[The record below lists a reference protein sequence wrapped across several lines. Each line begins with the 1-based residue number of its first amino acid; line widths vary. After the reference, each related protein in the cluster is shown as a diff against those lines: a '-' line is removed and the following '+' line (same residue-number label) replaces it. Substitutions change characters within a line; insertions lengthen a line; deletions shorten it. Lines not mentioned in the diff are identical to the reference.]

1 MQVRVLGAHNL
12 ESRQTKHTCF
22 LIDGVMAIDAGS
34 LASTLSADE
43 QAGIGAVLL
52 THRHF
57 DHVRDLPTIALAT
70 MESSGPIS
78 VYGLPE
84 TIDEVA
90 PRLVDGVLY
99 PDFTKR
105 MTQDGPKVRFS
116 TVEDSQDFRHGPYQL
131 RAHSVPHSAPCIG
144 YVVSGPDGR
153 SFAYTGDCGGG
164 LRPFFQDPWGPS
176 TLFVEVTYGDGM
188 VEQARTTSHLTPGL
202 LAAELEEG
210 IESGAAMPH
219 IMVVHRDARH
229 ESDIEKELEAV
240 SSKLEVRITLAV
252 EDLVVEV

>member
-12 ESRQTKHTCF
+12 ESRHTKHTCF
-22 LIDGVMAIDAGS
+22 LVDGVLAVDAGS
-34 LASTLSADE
+34 LASTLSAEE
-43 QAGIGAVLL
+43 QAGIEAVLL

-57 DHVRDLPTIALAT
+57 DHVRDLPTLALAT
-70 MESSGPIS
+70 MESSGTIS

-105 MTQDGPKVRFS
+105 MTEEGPKVRFS
-116 TVEDSQDFRHGPYQL
+116 PVEDGQDFRHGPYQV

-144 YVVSGPDGR
+144 YVVSGQDGCA
-153 SFAYTGDCGGG
+153 FTYTGDCGGG
-164 LRPFFQDPWGPS
+164 LLPFFLDPAQPS
-176 TLFVEVTYGDGM
+176 TLFVEVTYRDGM
-188 VEQARTTSHLTPGL
+188 VDQARATSHLTPGL

-210 IESGAAMPH
+210 MNSGAAIPH
-219 IMVVHRDARH
+219 IMVVHRDARY
-229 ESDIEKELEAV
+229 ESDIERELKAV
-240 SSKLEVRITLAV
+240 SQRLEVNITLAS
-252 EDLVVEV
+252 EDMVVEI

>member
-22 LIDGVMAIDAGS
+22 LVDGILAIDAGS
-34 LASTLSADE
+34 LASTLSAEE
-43 QAGIGAVLL
+43 QAGIEAVLL

-70 MESSGPIS
+70 MESSGTIS

-84 TIDEVA
+84 TLDQVA

-105 MTQDGPKVRFS
+105 MTQEGPKVRFNP
-116 TVEDSQDFRHGPYQL
+116 VEDGQDFQHGPYQVC
-131 RAHSVPHSAPCIG
+131 AHSVPHSAPCIG
-144 YVVSGPDGR
+144 YVVTGSDGR

-164 LRPFFQDPWGPS
+164 LRPFFQDPSGLS
-176 TLFVEVTYGDGM
+176 TLFVEVTYGDVM
-188 VEQARTTSHLTPGL
+188 VEQARATSHLTPGL
-202 LAAELEEG
+202 LAAELEGAIRE
-210 IESGAAMPH
+210 GAAMPH
-219 IMVVHRDARH
+219 IMVVHRDARY
-229 ESDIEKELEAV
+229 ESDIERELEAV
-240 SSKLEVRITLAV
+240 SSNLEVQITLAV
-252 EDLVVEV
+252 EDMVVEV

>member
-12 ESRQTKHTCF
+12 ESRHTKHTCF
-22 LIDGVMAIDAGS
+22 LVDGVMAVDAGS
-34 LASTLSADE
+34 LASTLSAEE
-43 QAGIGAVLL
+43 QAGIGGVLL

-105 MTQDGPKVRFS
+105 MTKEGPKVRFN
-116 TVEDSQDFRHGPYQL
+116 TVEENEDFWHDPYQV
-131 RAHSVPHSAPCIG
+131 RAHRVPHSCPCIG
-144 YVVSGPDGR
+144 YVVTGPEGR

-164 LRPFFQDPWGPS
+164 LQPFFQDPSGPS

-188 VEQARTTSHLTPGL
+188 VERARSSSHLTPGL
-202 LAAELEEG
+202 LAAELEEA
-210 IESGAAMPH
+210 IRAGAAVPH
-219 IMVVHRDARH
+219 IMVVHRDARY
-229 ESDIEKELEAV
+229 ESDIDRELRAV
-240 SSKLEVRITLAV
+240 SSNLEVQITLAF
-252 EDLVVEV
+252 EDMVVMI

>member
-22 LIDGVMAIDAGS
+22 LVDGVLAIDAGS

-43 QAGIGAVLL
+43 QAGIEAVFL

-70 MESSGPIS
+70 MESSGTIS

-105 MTQDGPKVRFS
+105 MTRGGPKVRFS
-116 TVEDSQDFRHGPYQL
+116 TVEDSQDFRHGPYQV

-144 YVVSGPDGR
+144 YVVTGPDGQ

-164 LRPFFQDPWGPS
+164 LQPFFQDPSVPS
-176 TLFVEVTYGDGM
+176 KLFVEVTYGDGM
-188 VEQARTTSHLTPGL
+188 VDQARSTSHLTPGL
-202 LAAELEEG
+202 LAAELEEA
-210 IESGAAMPH
+210 IREGAAMPH
-219 IMVVHRDARH
+219 IMVVHRDARY

-240 SSKLEVRITLAV
+240 SSNLEVQITLAF
-252 EDLVVEV
+252 EDMVVEV

>member
-12 ESRQTKHTCF
+12 ESRHTKHTCF
-22 LIDGVMAIDAGS
+22 LVDGVMAIDAGS
-34 LASTLSADE
+34 LASTLSVEE

-84 TIDEVA
+84 TIEGVA

-105 MTQDGPKVRFS
+105 MTPEGPKVRFS
-116 TVEDSQDFRHGPYQL
+116 AVEDSHDFQHGPYQV

-144 YVVSGPDGR
+144 YVVTGPDER

-164 LRPFFQDPWGPS
+164 LQPFFQDPSGPS

-188 VEQARTTSHLTPGL
+188 VEQARSSGHLTPGL
-202 LAAELEEG
+202 LAAELEG
-210 IESGAAMPH
+210 AIRSGASMPH
-219 IMVVHRDARH
+219 IMVVHRDARY
-229 ESDIEKELEAV
+229 ERDIERELEAV
-240 SSKLEVRITLAV
+240 SFNLEVQITLAS
-252 EDLVVEV
+252 EDIVVDI

>member
-12 ESRQTKHTCF
+12 ESRHTKHTCF
-22 LIDGVMAIDAGS
+22 LVDGVLAVDAGS

-57 DHVRDLPTIALAT
+57 DHVRDLPTLALAT

-84 TIDEVA
+84 TIEGVA

-105 MTQDGPKVRFS
+105 MTQEGPKVRFIS
-116 TVEDSQDFRHGPYQL
+116 VEDSQDFRHGPYQV
-131 RAHSVPHSAPCIG
+131 RTHSVPHSAPCIG
-144 YVVSGPDGR
+144 YVVTGPDER

-164 LRPFFQDPWGPS
+164 LLPFLQDPAGPS

-188 VEQARTTSHLTPGL
+188 VEQARSTGHLTPGL
-202 LAAELEEG
+202 LAGEIEEG
-210 IESGAAMPH
+210 IRNGAAMPH
-219 IMVVHRDARH
+219 IMVVHRDARY
-229 ESDIEKELEAV
+229 ESDIERELEAV
-240 SSKLEVRITLAV
+240 SSELEVQIILAF
-252 EDLVVEV
+252 EDMVVEV